1 MKLTT
6 EQFSIEWSNEEIEQF
21 IKRFTP
27 YSLNQELRIWNTDS
41 WKISKDIKIQD
52 IVRALQ
58 TITK

>member
-1 MKLTT
+1 MYT
-6 EQFSIEWSNEEIEQF
+6 IEIIQWE
-21 IKRFTP
+21 FTDIVKV
-27 YSLNQELRIWNTDS
+27 NNWENTCS